1 MVGLSSTTARLRAVG
16 TWLSTAPARSA
27 SAVRRHALDGLW
39 VGLILLAA
47 LPLTINVLAPLTGR
61 QLFVIRGDSMEPSI
75 PRGAAVVIVRTPAE
89 DIRAGQAV
97 SLQLENGVVVTHR
110 VQRVVEFAGEPY
122 LEVKGDANPAAD
134 PALAP
139 ARSAVG
145 VVEVAIPVVGYLLAI
160 ASTPIGLLGLLLLAG
175 SAFTAGLLVDEMRAD
190 GPSPAAGA
198 PPASGTGKP
207 RGGRLA
213 LRQGLSGSAA
223 PRTARTG
230 AGPGPWVG
238 LVAILL
244 AVGVVTPAAGAS
256 AALLGDSAAVGAN
269 DFATAACFRAQ
280 GAAVQRGTATSSANG
295 TVTVAITS
303 VDTTKSFLLFSSR
316 HNNNRPVGSLIRGRL
331 ASATSLEFVRV
342 TNESPVSTMT
352 IEWAVV
358 SYACGINVQ
367 RGSVTQ
373 ASTTINVSIAAVAG
387 LDRAFVTWSKTP
399 ASADGTWSDDDPIVG
414 ELTSTSN
421 LQFRVVTAASAH
433 IIWWQV
439 IEFPLASDIK
449 VQKGS
454 TSLTGTSLTSTVTI
468 PTAVDTSRTFV
479 LVGFRTS
486 GSGADVGARMLRA
499 QLSSSTSITID
510 RSVSGSPDSIT
521 EIVWQAVELNDGSA
535 VQGGSEPFASGVSQK
550 TVSLSPITL
559 GRATAFASV
568 QSGDGQSMGR
578 SSYVTDDITGVG
590 SFTGALSANQ
600 LTLDRA
606 NTAAGADVG
615 WFVVEWAP

>member
-1 MVGLSSTTARLRAVG
+1 MVGLSLATARLCAARA
-16 TWLSTAPARSA
+16 WLSTAVARSA

-39 VGLILLAA
+39 VGLVLIAA

-61 QLFVIRGDSMEPSI
+61 QLFVIRGSSMEPSI
-75 PRGAAVVIVRTPAE
+75 PRGAAVFIVRTPAE
-89 DIRAGQAV
+89 EIRAGQAV
-97 SLQLENGVVVTHR
+97 SLRLENGVLVTHR
-110 VQRVVEFAGEPY
+110 VQRVVEFDGEPY
-122 LEVKGDANPAAD
+122 LEVRGDANPAAD

-145 VVEVAIPVVGYLLAI
+145 VVEFALPIVGYLLAI
-160 ASTPIGLLGLLLLAG
+160 ASTPAGLIGLLCLAG
-175 SAFTAGLLVDEMRAD
+175 SAFTAGLLVDELRAN
-190 GPSPAAGA
+190 GFNRAAGA
-198 PPASGTGKP
+198 PPPSGTGKP
-207 RGGRLA
+207 RARLT
-213 LRQGLSGSAA
+213 LRQGLPGSAA

-230 AGPGPWVG
+230 VGPGPWVG
-238 LVAILL
+238 LGAILL
-244 AVGVVTPAAGAS
+244 AVGVVAPAGGAS
-256 AALLGDSAAVGAN
+256 AALLGDSAAIGAN
-269 DFATAACFRAQ
+269 VFATAACFRAQ

-303 VDTTKSFLLFSSR
+303 VNTTKSFLLFNSR

-331 ASATSLEFVRV
+331 ASATTLEFVRV
-342 TNESPVSTMT
+342 TDESPVSTMT

-367 RGSVTQ
+367 RGSATQ
-373 ASTTINVSIAAVAG
+373 ASTTINVPITTVAG

-399 ASADGTWSDDDPIVG
+399 ASTDGTWNDDDPLVG

-433 IIWWQV
+433 VIWWQV

-454 TSLTGTSLTSTVTI
+454 TSLTGTSLTSTVTL

-486 GSGADVGARMLRA
+486 GTGADVGARMLRA

-521 EIVWQAVELNDGSA
+521 EIVWQAVELNDGSLM
-535 VQGGSEPFASGVSQK
+535 QGGSEPFASGVSQK

-568 QSGDGQSMGR
+568 QSGGGQNMGR
-578 SSYVTDDITGVG
+578 SPYVSDDVIGVG
-590 SFTGALSANQ
+590 SFTGTLSANQ